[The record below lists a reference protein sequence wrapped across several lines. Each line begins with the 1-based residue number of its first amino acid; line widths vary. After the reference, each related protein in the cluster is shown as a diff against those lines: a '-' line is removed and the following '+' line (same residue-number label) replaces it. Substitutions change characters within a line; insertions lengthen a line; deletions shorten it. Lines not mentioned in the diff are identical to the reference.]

1 MELSLLGKQLTKA
14 ELRTQID
21 LQLKQAMFMGDAN
34 HTLYAPAPPP
44 TKRKY
49 KPRKPRNDAY
59 QAELA
64 KLEQAQRADCSDQP
78 AAPEPSEQSADGY
91 DISALALEAAAY
103 QRRRSRK

>member
-1 MELSLLGKQLTKA
+1 MEFSLLGKQLSKA
-14 ELRTQID
+14 ELSAQID
-21 LQLKQAMFMGDAN
+21 LQLKQAMLVGDAN

-49 KPRKPRNDAY
+49 RPRKARNDAY

-64 KLEQAQRADCSDQP
+64 KLEQAQRADCSDQA

-91 DISALALEAAAY
+91 DISALALEAAAF
-103 QRRRSRK
+103 QRRRTRK